1 MAIPGLGKLV
11 ADLRKAAAEHATNAP
26 VPPLT
31 PEVKSEPAAPSEPE
45 PAQMAV
51 FDPAGP
57 GTEPEEE
64 PFTPAPSTRPRPEL
78 RRELDIEAL
87 EQAEAEH
94 EAARVDRLQSQT
106 VTIHTIAPAALAGR
120 SPTITIQI
128 PAPRPLQKPIL
139 DHPARF
145 KGIRAGRRVGKTRL
159 EFIAA
164 IRGHG
169 PMIDI
174 DQGFDENGVKRPP
187 LRRRQW
193 KGMAHGGDIC
203 WVAPDYGQADAIW
216 EEEILPRFEG
226 KAGVTISEKHRL
238 IGFGRFLGKDR
249 KGEPIYQGSLRLR
262 SAENINSVR
271 GKKFDGIVVDEAAF
285 LNFYHAWRRVLR
297 PTLIDRRGW
306 AIIAST
312 TDIGS
317 DFNSLMVSIEAKKRG
332 PSWHGW
338 HLRTFDNPFVD
349 EEERRELATEY
360 TAGSAEEQQ
369 ELNAELLE
377 TLGTLFRLEFFHHY
391 DAVTREAVWIGNLRY
406 TFQYLVMTVDLAS
419 SLKQT
424 ADYTTFTIAG
434 VCWPIDGITR
444 VAIIEVHNLRLE
456 GPEQIDRME
465 ELARRWRPAYI
476 DIEKVQYQAT
486 AVQHLERRLRGMG
499 LIVNGVPVSKDKRT
513 RAVPA
518 AGAMSRGEWYFPPM
532 FDPITGK
539 GAVWMP
545 DAKAQLLKFPNGKD
559 GSKFVEDHDD
569 IVDTFSLLA
578 ARVGGRAN
586 TSWKV
591 QKVTR

>member
-1 MAIPGLGKLV
+1 MGIPGLGKLV
-11 ADLRKAAAEHATNAP
+11 KDLQRAAAEHAAA
-26 VPPLT
+26 VPKP
-31 PEVKSEPAAPSEPE
+31 PPG
-45 PAQMAV
+45 PAQIEPPGAPV
-51 FDPAGP
+51 FDPVGAATP
-57 GTEPEEE
+57 PEPLVVNLTELEE
-64 PFTPAPSTRPRPEL
+64 PSTPAPPPTPRPVV
-78 RRELDIEAL
+78 RERDIERL
-87 EQAEAEH
+87 EEAEAEH
-94 EAARVDRLQSQT
+94 EAARVDRLQKI
-106 VTIHTIAPAALAGR
+106 TIDTIAPAELAGR
-120 SPTITIQI
+120 SPTVIIQI
-128 PAPRPLQKPIL
+128 PAPRPLQRPIL

-164 IRGHG
+164 VRGHG
-169 PMIDI
+169 PMIEI
-174 DQGFDENGVKRPP
+174 EPATYDENGVITAPP
-187 LRRRQW
+187 KFRRKY
-193 KGMAHGGDIC
+193 KGMVHGADIC

-226 KAGVTISEKHRL
+226 KPGVTISEKHRL
-238 IGFGRFLGKDR
+238 VGFGRFLGKDR

-271 GKKFDGIVVDEAAF
+271 GKKFDGIIVDEAAF
-285 LNFYHAWRRVLR
+285 LKFFHAWRRVLR
-297 PTLIDRRGW
+297 PTLIDRKGW

-317 DFNSLMVSIEAKKRG
+317 DFNSLMVSIEGKKRG
-332 PSWHGW
+332 PSWHSW
-338 HLRTFDNPFVD
+338 HLRTFDNPYID
-349 EEERRELATEY
+349 EEERRELAIEY
-360 TAGSAEEQQ
+360 VAGSAEEQQ
-369 ELNAELLE
+369 ELGAELLE
-377 TLGTLFRLEFFHHY
+377 TLGTLFRAEFFRHY

-434 VCWPIDGITR
+434 VCWPIDGIQR

-456 GPEQIDRME
+456 GPAQIDAME
-465 ELARRWRPAYI
+465 ELAKRWRPAYI

-486 AVQHLERRLRGMG
+486 AVQHLEPRLRGMG
-499 LIVNGVPVSKDKRT
+499 LVVTGVPVSKDKRT

-569 IVDTFSLLA
+569 IVDTLSLLA
-578 ARVGGRAN
+578 ARVGGGAN
-586 TSWKV
+586 TYWKV
-591 QKVTR
+591 HKVQSR